1 MRIKKIAAALMV
13 LIVVVGVSGCG
24 NKLNDNLEK
33 QKESKTA
40 KENVVTSHY
49 EVNSLD
55 IDMSSFGE
63 NESVCEDSIR

>member
-40 KENVVTSHY
+40 KENVDGRS
-49 EVNSLD
+49 
-55 IDMSSFGE
+55 
-63 NESVCEDSIR
+63 